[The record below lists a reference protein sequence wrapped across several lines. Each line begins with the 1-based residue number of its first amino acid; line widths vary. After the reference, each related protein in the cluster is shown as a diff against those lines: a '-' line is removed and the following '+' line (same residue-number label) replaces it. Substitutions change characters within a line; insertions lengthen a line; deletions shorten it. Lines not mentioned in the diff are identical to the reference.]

1 VQRVE
6 SLASRRSLTTTIA
19 TVILLIALNVPF
31 TDLVAR
37 GNTFAATLEREAAY
51 WLATAFILVYVC
63 FVERRPLAS
72 IGLKLPTWKSFVW
85 GALAALVTIASM
97 AGIYLVLFP
106 VLHLSENAA
115 AMASITHLAPWLNA
129 LIIARAAVFEEVF
142 YRGFTIERI
151 TELTHLRW
159 LAAVISLATFT
170 YAHLSYWGWSHL
182 IVAGFGGLV
191 LTGLYLWRRDLVSN
205 MIAHFLTDY
214 IGFLLAG

>member
-1 VQRVE
+1 VQRAE
-6 SLASRRSLTTTIA
+6 PLSPRRSLTITIA
-19 TVILLIALNVPF
+19 TVALLIAFNVPF

-37 GNTFAATLEREAAY
+37 GTSFTATLGREASY
-51 WLATAFILVYVC
+51 WLVTAFILVYVR
-63 FVERRPLAS
+63 FIERRPLAS
-72 IGLKLPTWKSFVW
+72 IGLRMPTWKSLVW
-85 GALAALVTIASM
+85 GALAAFVAIAGM

-106 VLHLSENAA
+106 MLHLSENGA
-115 AMASITHLAPWLNA
+115 AMASIAHLAPWLNA
-129 LIIARAAVFEEVF
+129 LIIARAAVFEEIF

-159 LAAVISLATFT
+159 LAAVVSLATFT

-182 IVAGFGGLV
+182 IVAGFGGIV
-191 LTGLYLWRRDLVSN
+191 LTSLYLWRRDLVSN

>member
-6 SLASRRSLTTTIA
+6 PLAHRRSLAITVA
-19 TVILLIALNVPF
+19 TVVLLIALSLPF

-37 GNTFAATLEREAAY
+37 GTTFTATLEREAAY
-51 WLATAFILVYVC
+51 WIATAFILVYVR
-63 FVERRPLAS
+63 FIERRPLAS
-72 IGLKLPTWKSFVW
+72 IGLKIPTWKSFVW
-85 GALAALVTIASM
+85 GALAAFVTIAGM

-106 VLHLSENAA
+106 LLHLSENAA
-115 AMASITHLAPWLNA
+115 AMASIEHLAPWLNA
-129 LIIARAAVFEEVF
+129 LIIARAAVFEEIF
-142 YRGFTIERI
+142 YRGFAIERL

-159 LAAVISLATFT
+159 LAAVVSLATFT

>member
-6 SLASRRSLTTTIA
+6 SLSSRRSLAITIA
-19 TVILLIALNVPF
+19 TVALLIAFNVPF
-31 TDLVAR
+31 TNLVAR
-37 GNTFAATLEREAAY
+37 GTTFTATVEREASY
-51 WLATAFILVYVC
+51 WLATAFILVYVR
-63 FVERRPLAS
+63 FIERRPLAS
-72 IGLKLPTWKSFVW
+72 IGLRIPNWKSLLW
-85 GALAALVTIASM
+85 GALAAFVALAGM

-106 VLHLSENAA
+106 MLHLSENTA
-115 AMASITHLAPWLNA
+115 AMQSIAHLAPWLNT

-159 LAAVISLATFT
+159 LAAAVSLATFT
-170 YAHLSYWGWSHL
+170 YAHLGYWGWNHL
-182 IVAGFGGLV
+182 FIAGFGGLV

-205 MIAHFLTDY
+205 IIAHFLTDA